1 MLSGMQKS
9 IDNDVFISIVVP
21 AFNEQ
26 ECILAFYERT
36 FPVLCDISDR
46 FEIIFVDDGSL
57 DNTAEK
63 VRELRSK
70 DLRVKLIVLSR
81 NFGKE
86 IAMTA
91 GLDFANGEVVV
102 IIDVDLQD
110 PPELIPRMVE
120 KWKEGYDNVYATRVA
135 REGESYIKKLT
146 ARAFY
151 RVMRCLSRVD
161 LPENTGDFRLLSRR
175 AVEALKLLR
184 EQHRFMKG
192 LFAWVGFRQASILYR
207 REPRFGGRTKWNYW
221 RLWNFAIEGITSFT
235 YIPLQFSVYLGCIIA
250 LFSFGYS
257 AFLVVRTLLFGR
269 DVPGYASIMVAIL
282 FLGAVQLISLGVIGE
297 YLGRMYNETKQRPLY
312 LVQNLQ
318 GIDHPPLTS
327 DNYPSSKKDD
337 IKAVPFF

>member
-1 MLSGMQKS
+1 MQKS
-9 IDNDVFISIVVP
+9 IDSDVFISIVVP

-26 ECILAFYERT
+26 ECIFAFYERA
-36 FPVLCDISDR
+36 FPVLCDISNR

-63 VRELRSK
+63 VRELHSK
-70 DLRVKLIVLSR
+70 DPRVKLIALSR

-91 GLDFANGEVVV
+91 GLDFANGEIVV

-110 PPELIPRMVE
+110 PPELIPKMVE

-151 RVMRCLSRVD
+151 RVMRRLSRVD

-192 LFAWVGFRQASILYR
+192 LFAWVGFRRAGILYR
-207 REPRFGGRTKWNYW
+207 RERRFAGRTKWNYW
-221 RLWNFAIEGITSFT
+221 RLWNFAMEGITSFT

-257 AFLVVRTLLFGR
+257 VFLVLRTLLFGR
-269 DVPGYASIMVAIL
+269 DLPGYASIMVAIL
-282 FLGAVQLISLGVIGE
+282 FLGAVQLIFLGVIGE

-312 LVQNLQ
+312 LVQGLE
-318 GIDHPPLTS
+318 GIEHPL
-327 DNYPSSKKDD
+327 N
-337 IKAVPFF
+337 KADTHPGCK